1 MEFIIGMVV
10 GGIIT
15 GLAMILNTHFN
26 AKIAREK
33 EEREY
38 KRIYADRDM
47 SELENMYV
55 EALHSLD
62 KLIRGQGRAS
72 EDELEKFYM
81 LEIKLRIKS
90 NTTIIKGFQELR
102 SEIVNMAQNIPPLPE
117 EFIQTFEPDD
127 ERKARLARTK
137 KAKQKRDEEAKKYTG
152 NLYRMHKELLGHME
166 NHLVEKKSL
175 AFEQTKTTKT

>member
-1 MEFIIGMVV
+1 MEFLIGTIV
-10 GGIIT
+10 GCIIT

-33 EEREY
+33 EQREY
-38 KRIYADRDM
+38 KRIYADRDI

-72 EDELEKFYM
+72 ETELEKFYR
-81 LEIKLRIKS
+81 LEIQLRLKS
-90 NTTIIKGFQELR
+90 NATIIKSFQELR

-117 EFIQTFEPDD
+117 EFIPQFEQDYD
-127 ERKARLARTK
+127 REARLRREK
-137 KAKQKRDEEAKKYTG
+137 KAKQKRDKEAEQYIG
-152 NLYRMHKELLGHME
+152 NLYLMHRELLGHME
-166 NHLVEKKSL
+166 NHLAEKKSL
-175 AFEQTKTTKT
+175 AFEQTKIIKT